1 MFGEVHPGFSCFF
14 HGNAVHLFKVIKKMV
29 GAARIELA
37 TPPELSGTS
46 VAMIEKHYGHL
57 VRDDAEDALATLVV

>member
-1 MFGEVHPGFSCFF
+1 MRQPSGSLWLCKSIKPAIARTIVAPRSSLMFGDVHPGFSCFF

-37 TPPELSGTS
+37 TPP
-46 VAMIEKHYGHL
+46 V
-57 VRDDAEDALATLVV
+57 

>member
-1 MFGEVHPGFSCFF
+1 
-14 HGNAVHLFKVIKKMV
+14 MV
-29 GAARIELA
+29 DEARIELA